1 VEKLTKR
8 RLAMGKVVVSQ
19 FISLDGVVEDPGGA
33 EGFARGGWAFEF
45 DRGPEGDEFK
55 LDEVMASEALLLG
68 RVTYVE
74 FAKAWPS
81 RSGDFADKF
90 NGMPKYVVSTTLK
103 DPEWN
108 NSTVIDGDVAE
119 AVTELKRDVDGDIL
133 VNGSVQLA
141 QTLMEHDLIDEY
153 RLMVFPT
160 VLGAGK
166 RLFGETREAVALRLV
181 DAKPMGETLLLIYE
195 PSAKEA
201 GNA

>member
-1 VEKLTKR
+1 
-8 RLAMGKVVVSQ
+8 MGKVVVSQ

-33 EGFARGGWAFEF
+33 EGFDRGGWAFKF
-45 DRGPEGDEFK
+45 DRGPEGDRFK

-68 RVTYVE
+68 RVTYEE

-90 NGMPKYVVSTTLK
+90 NGMPKYVVSATLK

-108 NSTVIDGDVAE
+108 NSTVIGGDVAE
-119 AVTELKRDVDGDIL
+119 AVAELKRDFDGDIL
-133 VNGSVQLA
+133 IDGSVRLV

-160 VLGAGK
+160 ILGAGK
-166 RLFGETREAVALRLV
+166 RLFGETGDAAALRLV
-181 DAKPMGETLLLIYE
+181 EAEPADETLILIYE
-195 PSAKEA
+195 PGAKEA
-201 GNA
+201 ENA

>member
-1 VEKLTKR
+1 
-8 RLAMGKVVVSQ
+8 MGKVVVSQ

-33 EGFARGGWAFEF
+33 EGFDRGGWAFKF
-45 DRGPEGDEFK
+45 DRGPEGDKFK

-68 RVTYVE
+68 RVTYE
-74 FAKAWPS
+74 GFAKAWPS

-108 NSTVIDGDVAE
+108 NSTVIGGDVAE
-119 AVTELKRDVDGDIL
+119 SVAELKRDVGGDIL
-133 VNGSVQLA
+133 VNGSVQLV
-141 QTLMEHDLIDEY
+141 QTLMEHDLVDEY

-166 RLFGETREAVALRLV
+166 RLFSDTSEAAALRLV
-181 DAKPMGETLLLIYE
+181 DAKPAGETLILIYE
-195 PSAKEA
+195 PSAKDA